1 MQHQE
6 IKEVFILTDKKTKEI
21 IEARSSMLRAE
32 ELATKLLED
41 SFDFPEGITIT
52 VVPLDK
58 DS

>member
-21 IEARSSMLRAE
+21 IASFSNRARAE
-32 ELATKLLED
+32 ELAIELLE
-41 SFDFPEGITIT
+41 SSLDFPEGITTT

-58 DS
+58 DF